1 MGRAGVGEGDK
12 AQLWHPRGDVKQAV
26 RDGSGVRGR
35 GIKAGDVYGEV
46 MSIRTALKTT
56 TPQQMRREENEPN
69 FESAHSVQKLSTCHQ
84 QPA

>member
-46 MSIRTALKTT
+46 MSIRT
-56 TPQQMRREENEPN
+56 TPQQMRREKNETN
-69 FESAHSVQKLSTCHQ
+69 FESAHSVQKLSSCHQ